1 MKKIP
6 LHVFAAVTVI
16 SLILPYSVHAEEP
29 TTDSVAV
36 MEAKLI
42 ADAQALQAEESV
54 SPDSASDLPTD
65 ETPLVE
71 APGTEQQ
78 TVSASLV
85 QDTFNAQ
92 EAVSGLLLENTA
104 NPEDAAEAESARDV
118 VDLVETAP
126 QETQALGAAETNPS
140 DELAVIPGPAS
151 LEVVSESLE
160 EATLV
165 ETQILEEEVVLEDVP
180 MVIEEAQLSERL
192 DIVAMTP
199 PPPPPKP
206 DFEFELTGNQI
217 ATKRVNLPRRPF
229 EGEPETLVV
238 DNENGIMNIS
248 GACSDVYY
256 VILLF
261 KNATDY
267 EKDPGSYII
276 NKAYLCIGGE
286 YSYSLDKLPTS
297 LKDGTYYLLVGQ
309 QGESGLWKP
318 ITDLTEVVINN
329 NH

>member
-1 MKKIP
+1 MQSIFSV
-6 LHVFAAVTVI
+6 LFAAIIVWTPHV
-16 SLILPYSVHAEEP
+16 VHSQELQPESDA
-29 TTDSVAV
+29 VAV

-42 ADAQALQAEESV
+42 ADAQALQAEESDTSNPAPEFV
-54 SPDSASDLPTD
+54 SEEVTLI
-65 ETPLVE
+65 E

-78 TVSASLV
+78 TVSASIV

-92 EAVSGLLLENTA
+92 EAVSGSMLEDTS
-104 NPEDAAEAESARDV
+104 NPEDAAESESPRDV
-118 VDLVETAP
+118 VPLVDETILLP
-126 QETQALGAAETNPS
+126 ETTPLETSLTASP
-140 DELAVIPGPAS
+140 DEPAVIPGPAS
-151 LEVVSESLE
+151 LEVVSESIEETVLE
-160 EATLV
+160 EA
-165 ETQILEEEVVLEDVP
+165 EIIAEEVATEELVT
-180 MVIEEAQLSERL
+180 IELTQLSERL
-192 DIVAMTP
+192 DVVTMTEP
-199 PPPPPKP
+199 PPPPEP
-206 DFEFELTGNQI
+206 DFEFELTGKQI
-217 ATKRVNLPRRPF
+217 ATKKANLPRAF
-229 EGEPETLVV
+229 GTESDALVV
-238 DNENGIMNIS
+238 DNENGVMNIS

>member
-1 MKKIP
+1 MKRRTHNLLALTLLIVSSTQ
-6 LHVFAAVTVI
+6 LVFAESA
-16 SLILPYSVHAEEP
+16 
-29 TTDSVAV
+29 TDGVAV

-42 ADAQALQAEESV
+42 ADAQALAAEESDAA
-54 SPDSASDLPTD
+54 DSESRPSDD
-65 ETPLVE
+65 TPLIE

-92 EAVSGLLLENTA
+92 EAVSGSMLENTS
-104 NPEDAAEAESARDV
+104 NPEDAAETESPRDV
-118 VDLVETAP
+118 VPLVDETTP
-126 QETQALGAAETNPS
+126 VQESSPLDTSSASSS
-140 DELAVIPGPAS
+140 DQMTVIPGPAS
-151 LEVVSESLE
+151 LEVVTESLE
-160 EATLV
+160 ETVLE
-165 ETQILEEEVVLEDVP
+165 ETEILEEEIVPEEIP
-180 MVIEEAQLSERL
+180 MVIEEEQLSEDL
-192 DIVAMTP
+192 EVVTMTEP
-199 PPPPPKP
+199 PPPPEP
-206 DFEFELTGNQI
+206 DFEFELTGKQI
-217 ATKRVNLPRRPF
+217 ATKRAVLPRRPF
-229 EGEPETLVV
+229 DAEPDALVV
-238 DNENGIMNIS
+238 DNDKGIMNIS

-261 KNATDY
+261 KNVTDY
-267 EKDPGSYII
+267 EKDPGSYVV

-286 YSYSLDKLPTS
+286 YSYSLAQLPAS